1 MAPDITLVLL
11 HVLAYGLAAACHY
24 NCTARYRLHPTD
36 HLHTHSTCD
45 VSCNDGLESIPAEL
59 AFICMQVVL
68 ASQTAVLEIVPW
80 LDHTQLHETLLP
92 ALDKLMLCPEHEI
105 RSAVTQ
111 LYAHLGPALLS
122 SSEGSAA
129 QNADA
134 IQGVL
139 MQRVLDQAEDMD
151 FQVRRV

>member
-1 MAPDITLVLL
+1 MCLLTNWQRLATHIAQPDTDCILL
-11 HVLAYGLAAACHY
+11 II
-24 NCTARYRLHPTD
+24 PISTD
-36 HLHTHSTCD
+36 D
-45 VSCNDGLESIPAEL
+45 AICNSGFIGIPAEL
-59 AFICMQVVL
+59 FYICLQVVL
-68 ASQTAVLEIVPW
+68 ASQTAVLEIAPW

-92 ALDKLMLCPEHEI
+92 SLDKLMLCPEHEI

-122 SSEGSAA
+122 SSEGSPA
-129 QNADA
+129 QEADA

>member
-1 MAPDITLVLL
+1 MGLQRLATTIAQPDTDCIQLITFV
-11 HVLAYGLAAACHY
+11 
-24 NCTARYRLHPTD
+24 PI
-36 HLHTHSTCD
+36 STCD

>member
-1 MAPDITLVLL
+1 MATNVTLALL
-11 HVLAYGLAAACHY
+11 HVLAYESAAACHE
-24 NCTARYRLHPTD
+24 NCTATYRLH
-36 HLHTHSTCD
+36 HTHH
-45 VSCNDGLESIPAEL
+45 VLCNDGLQGIPAEL
-59 AFICMQVVL
+59 AFICLQVVL
-68 ASQTAVLEIVPW
+68 ASQTAVLEIAPW

-92 ALDKLMLCPEHEI
+92 SLDKLMLCPEHEI

-122 SSEGSAA
+122 SSERSPA

>member
-1 MAPDITLVLL
+1 MATNITLALL
-11 HVLAYGLAAACHY
+11 HVLAYESTPACQAY
-24 NCTARYRLHPTD
+24 CTATYRLHPTD
-36 HLHTHSTCD
+36 HTHHAL
-45 VSCNDGLESIPAEL
+45 CNDELEGIPAEL
-59 AFICMQVVL
+59 AFICLQVVL
-68 ASQTAVLEIVPW
+68 ASQTAVLEIAPW
-80 LDHTQLHETLLP
+80 LDHTQLDETLLP
-92 ALDKLMLCPEHEI
+92 SLDKLMLCPEHEI